1 MKNKPQHG
9 FAKKPLV
16 IGVATALSMSLLTSV
31 VNTAQAARWDLGDVQ
46 ISFDSTFSL
55 GSSWRTENRNWNDNI
70 GKSNNTNS
78 GIDFSNYRVFAP
90 NPLKEDFGLA
100 LVVTQPMVMQV
111 I

>member
-16 IGVATALSMSLLTSV
+16 IGVATALSISMLTSV
-31 VNTAQAARWDLGDVQ
+31 VNIAQAARWDLGDVQ

-55 GSSWRTENRNWNDNI
+55 GSSWAQRIEIGMIILVSQIMLIAVSILVTTEFLRQ
-70 GKSNNTNS
+70 TQ
-78 GIDFSNYRVFAP
+78 
-90 NPLKEDFGLA
+90 LKKMYGLV
-100 LVVTQPMVMQV
+100 LVVTQPMVMPV